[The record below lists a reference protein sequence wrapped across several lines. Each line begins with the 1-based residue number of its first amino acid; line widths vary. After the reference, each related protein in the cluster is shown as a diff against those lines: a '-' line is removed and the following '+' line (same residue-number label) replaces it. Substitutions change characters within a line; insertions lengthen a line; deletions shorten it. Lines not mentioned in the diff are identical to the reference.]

1 MPLRPPKPCSHQGC
15 PALTQDRF
23 CLGHKAEHD
32 RLFDVR
38 RGNSNDRGY
47 GAPWRRLRVLQLLR
61 EPLCRKCGEEGFVE
75 EATEVDHIIPKA
87 RGGRDDA
94 SNLQSLCKPHH
105 SAKTASEV
113 LHAAR

>member
-1 MPLRPPKPCSHQGC
+1 MPQRPHKPCSRQGC
-15 PALTQDRF
+15 PALTNTRF
-23 CLGHKAEHD
+23 CPAHKTEHG

-47 GAPWRRLRVLQLLR
+47 GATWRRLRALQLLR
-61 EPLCRKCGEEGFVE
+61 EPLCRKCAEQGFIE
-75 EATEVDHIIPKA
+75 EAREVDHIIPKA
-87 RGGRDDA
+87 RGGRNDD